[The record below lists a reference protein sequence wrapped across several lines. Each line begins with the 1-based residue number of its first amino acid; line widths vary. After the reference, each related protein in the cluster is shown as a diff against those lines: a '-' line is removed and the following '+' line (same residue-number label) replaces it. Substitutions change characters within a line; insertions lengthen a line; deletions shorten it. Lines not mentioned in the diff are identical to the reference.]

1 MMLLTQLLE
10 IPFTTFGAIEDVN
23 IYHYRKPSTVK
34 APYAVWQEEN
44 DDSFYSDNGKSE
56 RSLNG
61 ILEYYTTVNN
71 GIDPNLDVLE
81 QALID
86 MGASWSLTGTQYEID
101 TNLIHYSWDW
111 SVGHAKSN
119 S

>member
-10 IPFTTFGAIEDVN
+10 IPSTIFGAIEDIN
-23 IYHYRKPSTVK
+23 IYHYIKPSEVK

-44 DDSFYSDNGKSE
+44 DDSFYTDNGKSE

-61 ILEYYTTVNN
+61 ILEYYTTVNRD
-71 GIDPNLDVLE
+71 IDPALDTLE
-81 QALID
+81 QALIN
-86 MGASWSLTGTQYEID
+86 MGASWALTATQYEAD

>member
-10 IPFTTFGAIEDVN
+10 IPFETFGALEDIN
-23 IYHYRKPSTVK
+23 IYHYFKPSTIK
-34 APYAVWQEEN
+34 APYATWQEEN
-44 DDSFYSDNGKSE
+44 DDAFYSDNGKSE

-61 ILEYYTTVNN
+61 ILDYYTEVKDS
-71 GIDPNLDVLE
+71 IDSNLDVLE

-86 MGASWSLTGTQYEID
+86 MGASWQLTAVQYEIE

-111 SVGHAKSN
+111 SVGHAESN
-119 S
+119 G

>member
-10 IPFTTFGAIEDVN
+10 IPFTTFGEIEDVN

-61 ILEYYTTVNN
+61 ILDYYTTVNN
-71 GIDPNLDVLE
+71 DIDPNLDTLE

-86 MGASWSLTGTQYEID
+86 MGASWALTATQYEAD

>member
-1 MMLLTQLLE
+1 MMLLTQLLD
-10 IPFTTFGAIEDVN
+10 IPFTTFGEIEDIN
-23 IYHYRKPSTVK
+23 IYHYIKPSEVK
-34 APYAVWQEEN
+34 APYAVWQEES
-44 DDSFYSDNGKSE
+44 DASFNADNIKCE

-61 ILEYYTTVNN
+61 ILDYYTTVNR
-71 GIDPNLDVLE
+71 GLDPNLDTLE

-86 MGASWSLTGTQYEID
+86 MGASWILTTVQYEVD

-111 SVGHAKSN
+111 SVAHAKSN